1 MIIIVCGPKTS
12 RLPIISPAK
21 IALFSICREFQF
33 GICHHGKL
41 LASLW
46 RQGQENALIEGTESW
61 EDYSRQTWLL
71 LAELLP
77 GKKSHLSF
85 SCPVLLLFQ
94 GMRAPPSGLPTLL
107 YWGFC
112 LLIFYK
118 WKEKEMDCALTCRAF
133 KYINN
138 LPTTIIWQWFKDWNW
153 SPLC

>member
-21 IALFSICREFQF
+21 IGLFRMCRELQF
-33 GICHHGKL
+33 GVCHHGKL
-41 LASLW
+41 LVHLW
-46 RQGQENALIEGTESW
+46 RQGQENALIEGIESW

-94 GMRAPPSGLPTLL
+94 GVRAPPSGFPTSL
-107 YWGFC
+107 YRGFC

-118 WKEKEMDCALTCRAF
+118 WIRKRNGTVLLHAGVFNT
-133 KYINN
+133 
-138 LPTTIIWQWFKDWNW
+138 
-153 SPLC
+153 